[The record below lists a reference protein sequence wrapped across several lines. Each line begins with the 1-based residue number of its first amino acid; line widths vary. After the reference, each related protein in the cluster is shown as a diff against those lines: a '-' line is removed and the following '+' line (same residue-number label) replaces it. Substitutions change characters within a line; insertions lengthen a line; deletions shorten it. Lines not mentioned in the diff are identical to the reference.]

1 MRLKSVGGPARS
13 RARATNGQ
21 TASSGSR
28 WITVATRG
36 LTTLAIAVMI
46 FATALVAAGRLL
58 AVSVDARSDAR
69 SVVGMPSQS
78 RGMVLVSLPDS
89 GVAVPLQVAALTD
102 ADVLSDTTGAISA
115 AHAAFPP
122 SSGMLA
128 DFTSDQLF
136 TGSVHSF
143 TTRFEALELAKAE
156 HLKIPARIQDR
167 PPLHLPR
174 MRPQLASLPPADDLG
189 VQQDLDIPTAKTAVY
204 DITSQVVYMPNGEK
218 LEAHSGLGQHM
229 DNPKYVHLKMRG
241 ATPPNTYKLRLRESL
256 FHGVQAIR
264 MLPLRENEM
273 FRRNGILAHSYML
286 GPNGQS
292 NGCISFKNYP
302 KFLSAYM
309 RGEVDHITVVARLA
323 KPPSFFARRNIKS
336 ANAL

>member
-143 TTRFEALELAKAE
+143 TTVSYT
-156 HLKIPARIQDR
+156 HLT
-167 PPLHLPR
+167 LPTT
-174 MRPQLASLPPADDLG
+174 P
-189 VQQDLDIPTAKTAVY
+189 
-204 DITSQVVYMPNGEK
+204 
-218 LEAHSGLGQHM
+218 
-229 DNPKYVHLKMRG
+229 YV
-241 ATPPNTYKLRLRESL
+241 
-256 FHGVQAIR
+256 
-264 MLPLRENEM
+264 
-273 FRRNGILAHSYML
+273 
-286 GPNGQS
+286 
-292 NGCISFKNYP
+292 
-302 KFLSAYM
+302 
-309 RGEVDHITVVARLA
+309 
-323 KPPSFFARRNIKS
+323 
-336 ANAL
+336 